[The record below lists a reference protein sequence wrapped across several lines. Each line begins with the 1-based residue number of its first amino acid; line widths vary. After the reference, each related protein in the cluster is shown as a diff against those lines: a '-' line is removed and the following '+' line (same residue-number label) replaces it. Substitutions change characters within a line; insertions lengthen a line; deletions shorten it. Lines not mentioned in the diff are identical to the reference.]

1 MLTRPSTRSVRRRAL
16 LLLSLTLLALLACEE
31 STLEPAPHY
40 AVGAVEGIVAECGVP
55 LSTVVGARAW
65 DGPDLMRIV
74 AWTRT
79 DAAGRYR
86 LDLPT
91 GAYRLELDPNMSGY
105 SYSSNPR
112 DTLHVG
118 EMVRRFD
125 LLRGRAVVEI
135 ALPSELEGQD
145 VRVELNGG
153 REDNHTLSD
162 TILDGRISV
171 EFTRLRPGDY
181 LVELQHNNPS
191 FRFYLP
197 GTTDAQAAELLAVGD
212 QVAAERTADLSSTL
226 ALLSGRLSGAWQQVD
241 AGRPVVN
248 AITESGT
255 RLAWTT
261 CGADGA
267 FELPLLVREA
277 VRLRVDWRSIE
288 SWIGG
293 EDPDSAR
300 IFDLAA
306 GERVEDLEHVSGGF
320 LIHLVPP
327 AGVEVDHYTLRL
339 YDQDGNSLYNYSS
352 TENPHVVCNLE
363 PGAYTFQAEGRC
375 DGGTWA
381 SRWSGGAESA
391 GEATPLEVGPGELRE
406 VILELVEG
414 GRIECVV
421 HPGDTPPD
429 DLIRVRLFTEEGEEL
444 CNPWE
449 SAVAGEDGVHRI
461 TGLSD
466 GTYRLAVR
474 MPGLLIRRWWYP
486 GTFLLEEAAT
496 LVIEDHGTLADI
508 AWTLPPVGEVAR

>member
-1 MLTRPSTRSVRRRAL
+1 MPTRPSVRSVRRRAL

-31 STLEPAPHY
+31 STLEPAPQY
-40 AVGAVEGIVAECGVP
+40 AVGAVEGVVAECGVP
-55 LSTVVGARAW
+55 LSAVVGARAL
-65 DGPDLMRIV
+65 DGPDLMRVV

-79 DAAGRYR
+79 DAEGRYR
-86 LDLPT
+86 LDLPS
-91 GAYRLELDPNMSGY
+91 GAYRLELDPDMNSY

-118 EMVRRFD
+118 EGLRRFD

-145 VRVELNGG
+145 VRVNLNGG
-153 REDNHTLSD
+153 RDDLHTLSD

-181 LVELQHNNPS
+181 LVELQHNDPP

-197 GTTDAQAAELLAVGD
+197 GTTDAQAAEVLTVGD
-212 QVAAERTADLSSTL
+212 QVEVSRTTDLSGTL

-241 AGRPVVN
+241 AGRPVVT

-261 CGADGA
+261 CDADGA
-267 FELPLLVREA
+267 FALPLLVREA

-293 EDPDSAR
+293 EDPDTAR
-300 IFDLAA
+300 VFDLAA
-306 GERVEDLEHVSGGF
+306 GERIEDIEHVSGGF

-327 AGVEVDHYTLRL
+327 EGVEVDHYTLRL
-339 YDQDGNSLYNYSS
+339 YDQDGTGLYSYGSHD
-352 TENPHVVCNLE
+352 NPHAVCNLE

-375 DGGTWA
+375 DGGAWA
-381 SRWSGGAESA
+381 SRWSGGAEA
-391 GEATPLEVGPGELRE
+391 AAEAIPLEVGPGELRE
-406 VILELVEG
+406 VTLELVAG

-421 HPGDTPPD
+421 HQGDTPPD
-429 DLIRVRLFTEEGEEL
+429 DPIRVRLFTEEDEEL
-444 CNPWE
+444 CMPWE
-449 SAVAGEDGVHRI
+449 NAVAGEDGVHRI
-461 TGLSD
+461 IGLSD
-466 GTYRLAVR
+466 GTYRLAVNVQ
-474 MPGLLIRRWWYP
+474 GLSSRWWYP